1 MTFSTPPYVA
11 KLHCNPPDSVPIH
24 EFLFG
29 EGDKYGRFPLTSS
42 RSPFTCGITGKT
54 HSATE
59 VAERIECLA
68 RALASELGLQVNSGN
83 ELDKVIGVFSVN
95 AVDTM
100 MISWA
105 THRLSG
111 VSAPI
116 STSYSAPELTRQL
129 KAVNAKAL
137 FTCVPLLSIA
147 LESAEAAGIP
157 RNHVYLLDV
166 PEKILKG
173 AIAPSDLKTVDQLV
187 DEGKEL
193 AALPS
198 LEWSEGQGARQIAFL
213 CSSSGTS
220 GLPKNV
226 KISHRNVIA
235 NVVQIATY
243 ESNYRKPAA
252 MGNLGVL
259 PMSHCYALIVTG
271 HLGVYR
277 GHEVVILPGFDI
289 YDVLQATEKNRLEI
303 LWMVPPMIVGILK
316 AAAIAQ
322 RHDLSCVDTVVVGA
336 SNLTKEVTEQF
347 SKLLPGCHFVQGYG
361 LTETAVAA
369 SMQNRTDI
377 MFGSCGS
384 LFPQFEARLLD
395 TNGTDITANDTPG
408 ELLLRSPTVMLG
420 YLDNEEA
427 TKASFTDDGWL
438 RTGDLMEIRKSEN
451 GYEHLFIVD
460 RVKELIKVRGI
471 QVSPVEV
478 ESLLLRH
485 PAVADVTVVPIPND
499 SAGEL
504 PIAFIVRSPAGKE
517 EDENAVRDKIHEFVN
532 GELADYKRLAGGIE
546 FLDTLPKSA
555 SGKTKRG
562 EMKAR
567 AKAIFEA
574 NKARAAPAVIQSFEF
589 DSDDSDSDDDNL
601 VAITSG
607 LLV

>member
-1 MTFSTPPYVA
+1 MPFYTPSYVA
-11 KLHCNPPDSVPIH
+11 KLPCNPPDSIPIH

-29 EGDKYGRFPLTSS
+29 EGDKYGRFSLASS

-54 HSATE
+54 YSAVE

-68 RALASELGLQVNSGN
+68 RALASELRLQVNSGN
-83 ELDKVIGVFSVN
+83 ELEKVIGVFTVN

-100 MISWA
+100 TVSWA

-116 STSYSAPELTRQL
+116 SPSYSEPELTRQL
-129 KAVNAKAL
+129 KAVSARAL
-137 FTCVPLLSIA
+137 FTCVPLLPIA

-173 AIAPSDLKTVDQLV
+173 ATAPTDLKTVDQLV
-187 DEGKEL
+187 EEGRRLEV
-193 AALPS
+193 LPS
-198 LEWSEGQGARQIAFL
+198 LNWSEGQGARQIAFL

-226 KISHRNVIA
+226 KISHRNIIA
-235 NVVQIATY
+235 NVLQTATY

-259 PMSHCYALIVTG
+259 PMSHSYALMVTG

-277 GHEVVILPGFDI
+277 GHEVVVLPGFDI
-289 YDVLQATEKNRLEI
+289 YDVLQAIEKNHLEI
-303 LWMVPPMIVGILK
+303 LWMNNQVPPMIVGILK
-316 AAAIAQ
+316 AAAISQ
-322 RHDLSCVDTVVVGA
+322 KYDLTCVGTVVVGA
-336 SNLTKEVTEQF
+336 CNLTKEVTDQF
-347 SKLLPGCHFVQGYG
+347 SKLLPGCYFTQGYG
-361 LTETAVAA
+361 LTDTAVAA

-395 TNGTDITANDTPG
+395 NNGADIAAHDTPG

-427 TKASFTDDGWL
+427 TKDSFTDDGWL

-478 ESLLLRH
+478 ESLLLQH

-504 PIAFIVRSPAGKE
+504 PIAFVVRSPAGKE
-517 EDENAVRDKIHEFVN
+517 EDENVVRDKIHEFVN

-546 FLDTLPKSA
+546 FLDALPKSA

-567 AKAIFEA
+567 AKAILQA
-574 NKARAAPAVIQSFEF
+574 SRARAAPTVIQSFEF
-589 DSDDSDSDDDNL
+589 DSDDSDSDDDD
-601 VAITSG
+601 
-607 LLV
+607 